1 MQKVLVVDR
10 DSNFVRMAQQALG
23 DFCEVSVASTRVEAL
38 GKTGRK
44 SPDMVILG
52 YLEPRG
58 DAFRL
63 HKELR
68 ENPETNRI
76 PILVVDVRPE
86 EHLRKGWRREEGM
99 QMDAKDYVSRPIKP
113 AELKELVGEIL
124 ERTAPKPVELEGV
137 WQQVEGVLKQ
147 MDKIEKMLV
156 K

>member
-10 DSNFVRMAQQALG
+10 DSNFIRTAKQALW
-23 DFCEVSVASTRVEAL
+23 DFCEVSIASTRVEAL
-38 GKTGRK
+38 EKVGRTF
-44 SPDMVILG
+44 PNMVILG
-52 YLEPRG
+52 YLEPRE

-68 ENPETNRI
+68 ENPETNRT

-113 AELKELVGEIL
+113 AELKELVGEII
-124 ERTAPKPVELEGV
+124 ERTATKPVELECV
-137 WQQVEGVLKQ
+137 WQHVEVVLKR